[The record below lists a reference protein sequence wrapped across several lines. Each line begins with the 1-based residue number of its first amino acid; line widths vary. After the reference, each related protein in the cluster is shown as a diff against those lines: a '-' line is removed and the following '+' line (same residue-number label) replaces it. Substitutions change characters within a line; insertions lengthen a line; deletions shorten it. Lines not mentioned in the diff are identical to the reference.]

1 VLLDRA
7 PERPGDRRRAPSE
20 ATRALLGLA
29 AILLAAAAIAVP
41 AVLLLGGEPPPKVEP
56 TRVAAAGRDASGA
69 ARLDPFA
76 FQPDRRPEF
85 ELRAATGLA
94 HILYARS
101 PGGVVASAERTARFR
116 DEIEAAVGGT
126 PVSPELLEAMV
137 FLESAGRPQVIAG
150 GDPEAAAGLTQI
162 VASTGIELLGMEI
175 DLGRSKR
182 LTRRAA
188 MASNRGDEEL
198 VRRLRE
204 RRAEVDPRF
213 DPEHALA
220 GAMRYLEIARARFG
234 REDLAVASYHMG
246 IGNLE
251 GVIRAY
257 AGEPGSGPVAGI
269 VAAEELSYAQLYF
282 DSSPVSHSDAWQRLS
297 EFADESAEYYWKV
310 LAAKEIM
317 RLYREDPDE
326 LERLAELH
334 AAKSTA
340 EEVFH
345 PVEETEVFDDHEE
358 VSDAREDGELVSLP
372 DDSSLGFEVHRKLG
386 EYADEVGAPPELY
399 RALRPEALATLI
411 YLAERVR
418 ALNDRQGALIVTS
431 AVRDLEYQEMLAA
444 SNPEATDEYSLH
456 TTGWSF
462 DILRR
467 YESRDQ
473 AAAFQFVLDRL
484 RALSVIDYAYEPAAI
499 HVTVSEAAVPLVE
512 E

>member
-7 PERPGDRRRAPSE
+7 PGRSEDRSRAPSE
-20 ATRALLGLA
+20 ATGALLGLA

-41 AVLLLGGEPPPKVEP
+41 AALLLSGEPPPKVEP
-56 TRVAAAGRDASGA
+56 GEVAAAARDTSGA
-69 ARLDPFA
+69 GELDPFA
-76 FQPDRRPEF
+76 FRAERRTEF

-94 HILYARS
+94 HILYANS

-116 DEIEAAVGGT
+116 DEIEAAVAGT

-150 GDPEAAAGLTQI
+150 DDPEAAAGLTQI
-162 VASTGIELLGMEI
+162 VASTGTELLGMEI
-175 DLGRSKR
+175 DLERSR
-182 LTRRAA
+182 ELTTKIARATE
-188 MASNRGDEEL
+188 RDREEA
-198 VRRLRE
+198 VRRLIEE
-204 RRAEVDPRF
+204 RAAVDPRF
-213 DPEHALA
+213 DPEQSLE
-220 GAMRYLEIARARFG
+220 GAVRYLETARARFG

-251 GVIRAY
+251 SVVRAY
-257 AGEPGSGPVAGI
+257 AGAPDSEPAAGI
-269 VAAEELSYAQLYF
+269 VAGEGLSYAQLYF
-282 DSSPVSHSDAWQRLS
+282 DSSPVSHAEAWDRLS
-297 EFADESAEYYWKV
+297 AFADESAEYYWKV
-310 LAAKEIM
+310 LAAREIM
-317 RLYREDPDE
+317 RLYREDRAE
-326 LERLAELH
+326 LVRLAELH

-345 PVEETEVFDDHEE
+345 PAEETEVFEDHEE
-358 VSDAREDGELVSLP
+358 LADAHDDGELVALP
-372 DDSSLGFEVHRKLG
+372 DDASFGFTIHRKLG
-386 EYADEVGAPPELY
+386 EYADELGASPDLY
-399 RALRPEALATLI
+399 SGLRPEALATLV

-418 ALNDRQGALIVTS
+418 ALNDGQGALVVTS
-431 AVRDLEYQEMLAA
+431 AVRDQEYQDLLAA
-444 SNPEATDEYSLH
+444 SNPEATHEYSLH

-467 YESRDQ
+467 YEDRDQ

-499 HVTVSEAAVPLVE
+499 HITVSEAAAPLVE